1 MGKYPPAGP
10 VPLRTAA
17 AGAPRLQRAMLF
29 WGVLWTVGV
38 TCAAVSA
45 GIWLANRDQEQ
56 RYIRDTGVNLSR
68 VIAELHLPPT
78 AGLVGKLKQISDCE
92 VMLAEG
98 TTVLAATLPAAELE
112 ELSRFWTAGRGED
125 QVLHTECY
133 LLYAR
138 AVAGTDLCLWLFLPR
153 RQWPASL
160 RESSSGIIIA
170 GLTGG
175 VLAFLAWWLIAGSYQ
190 RLWQRLQAAN
200 SRLELA
206 ERLALAGKMSAAV
219 VHELRNPLSGIKMNA
234 QVLQEELGAAG
245 RPDESVQFIV
255 KEIDRIEAY
264 LQELSGRS
272 PDEASIAEATL
283 SLSELL
289 QDLDRLLR
297 PRFQHAGVQLQCQSQ
312 LPGPVM
318 LPAPNRLLREILL
331 NLLSN
336 ALEAST
342 AGASVSLTVSQ
353 NHGDKNILFTVTDQG
368 EGVKCSPG
376 EDIFAPFVSSKKR
389 GCGLGLYFAANAAS
403 RLGGTLSWYNASPGA
418 VFVLS
423 VPQLH

>member
-1 MGKYPPAGP
+1 
-10 VPLRTAA
+10 
-17 AGAPRLQRAMLF
+17 MLF

-56 RYIRDTGVNLSR
+56 HYIRDAGVNLSR

-78 AGLVGKLKQISDCE
+78 TGLVGKLKQISECE
-92 VMLAEG
+92 VVLAEG
-98 TTVLAATLPAAELE
+98 PTVLAATLSAAELE
-112 ELSRFWTAGRGED
+112 GLSHFWTTGGNADR
-125 QVLHTECY
+125 VLPAERY
-133 LLYAR
+133 WLYAR

-153 RQWPASL
+153 RQWPSSL

-170 GLTGG
+170 GLAGG

-190 RLWQRLQAAN
+190 RLWRRLQTAN

-234 QVLQEELGAAG
+234 QVLQEELCAAG
-245 RPDESVQFIV
+245 RPDECVQFMV

-272 PDEASIAEATL
+272 PGEAITAAAAL
-283 SLSELL
+283 SLPELL

-297 PRFQHAGVQLQCQSQ
+297 QRFQHSGVQLQCQNL
-312 LPGPVM
+312 LPGPVT
-318 LPAPNRLLREILL
+318 LPVPHRLLREILV

-353 NHGDKNILFTVTDQG
+353 NRGDNNILFAVADQG

-376 EDIFAPFVSSKKR
+376 EDIFAPFFSSKKR

-423 VPQLH
+423 VPPQH